1 MPYQSS
7 ESQAESK
14 LATGGEIDATYVK
27 TKKFFTIH
35 GGLCLES
42 SILRVHEQWKGRV
55 RAGEC
60 QSNDPGGN
68 TEHPRIHKEW
78 DELLPECLSQLK
90 TDGDAEQEEEL
101 SWTTNWLE
109 KYTGTSVLHMD
120 YKSKYADGRHHQS
133 CWEQYCE
140 IFSSSCWQ
148 TNHTKWWLTRNKIL
162 WNFLTPKYFAVNHW
176 LVVL

>member
-14 LATGGEIDATYVK
+14 LATGGDRCHWCQN
-27 TKKFFTIH
+27 TK
-35 GGLCLES
+35 
-42 SILRVHEQWKGRV
+42 ILHNTWRSPPGVQQAMERGRV

-90 TDGDAEQEEEL
+90 TDGYAEQEEEL

-109 KYTGTSVLHMD
+109 KYTRTSVLHMD
-120 YKSKYADGRHHQS
+120 QKTKYADGRHHQI
-133 CWEQYCE
+133 CLR
-140 IFSSSCWQ
+140 
-148 TNHTKWWLTRNKIL
+148 TVL
-162 WNFLTPKYFAVNHW
+162 WNFQFQLLSNQSDIVVVNKEHNF
-176 LVVL
+176 VKCPYS